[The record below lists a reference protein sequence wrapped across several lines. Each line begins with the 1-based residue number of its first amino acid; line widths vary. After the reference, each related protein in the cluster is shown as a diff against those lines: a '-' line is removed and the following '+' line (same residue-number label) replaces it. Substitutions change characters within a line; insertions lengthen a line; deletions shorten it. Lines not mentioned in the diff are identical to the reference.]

1 MRQRRNRWELERE
14 GRRGAGKGGRD
25 RGGDT
30 KRLGDKDSRLG
41 QERETKMRG
50 KEDTEREGTG
60 AEGGCPERKK
70 KQDYEREAGL
80 AAEQDHW
87 REGQGSNFSL
97 CLCFLPSNAVIM
109 EFA

>member
-25 RGGDT
+25 RGGDR
-30 KRLGDKDSRLG
+30 KRLGDKDRQRQWLG

-60 AEGGCPERKK
+60 
-70 KQDYEREAGL
+70 
-80 AAEQDHW
+80 
-87 REGQGSNFSL
+87 
-97 CLCFLPSNAVIM
+97 
-109 EFA
+109 